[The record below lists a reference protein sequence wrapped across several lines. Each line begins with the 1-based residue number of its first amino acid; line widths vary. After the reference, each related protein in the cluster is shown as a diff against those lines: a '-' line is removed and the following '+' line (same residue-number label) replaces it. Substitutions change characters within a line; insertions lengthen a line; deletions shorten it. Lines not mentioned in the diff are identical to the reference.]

1 MILIDKSNIDIRK
14 IYGGILKNNIK
25 YIIINDSN
33 ITNYSYI
40 SISINCGSY
49 YDPDDFNGLAH
60 FLEHMLFMGS
70 KKYPGENYFMEKLN
84 NFGGSMNAVT
94 EDYITTYYF
103 NVFNE
108 HLEEMID
115 IFSRFFIDPL
125 FNINSIN
132 KEMNAV
138 NNEHLKNV
146 HNDMWILEYFI
157 NFIYDKK
164 SNLNKFGTGSIE
176 TLNKPNIRDVMI
188 EFYNKYYTICE
199 NISLCICSSL
209 SIDNIYNII
218 NNIFSKIEC
227 NKSKTTMIINKPLLE
242 SVSKTYH
249 LISNKNTYDMIFI
262 WEIPVINNYINND
275 FNLLIN
281 LLYLNSDNSFKFYLI
296 NKGYITKL
304 YINIREEGL
313 FIIIFNLTQYGIK
326 NKEDI
331 ESILFKYLNMLY
343 KCDLKLYAE
352 YYKNIDIINFNY
364 TLDIDYVSLC
374 NVLSKSHFKF
384 DTKDVLKNI
393 FINNIVLSTNE
404 YVNLYQKYINNN
416 FTKIIHTDLKIKE
429 KNYNKLPNYNSNY
442 CELKHVININNN
454 LPDIKFSLFNI
465 NNTYINDSNIIIN
478 KINDNNI
485 PLRINKNI
493 WYYGL
498 SKFNEPIVI
507 IWIQLINKNL
517 FSNERNYL
525 LTEISVKIINNLL
538 NIIFYNIF
546 LIDNYNIYIKHNNLS
561 SSLNIYIKSF
571 NNIDKIN
578 LLISEFKKFIDN
590 INENFNIISNK
601 YINNLLTV
609 IKQNIKNIKYN
620 NPWEY
625 NNYIFNLKSINNY
638 YSNKNLLNAI
648 DNITYNDI
656 KNYILNIFKFD
667 YDVLLFICGNINV
680 NNTNLIINN
689 LNIFN
694 NISLNINDKFI
705 KLKNNIIIKH
715 PNIKEKSNC
724 ITYYYYI
731 GTFLPYNYLLI
742 QLILLILNNLFFN
755 ELRTKAQLGYL
766 VSMNYVQLNNH
777 YYIYQKVQSN
787 KNIKIIKEKIKE
799 FNKNIINII
808 NNSDFDTFIKSV
820 RNKLLNIPTN
830 TTDLFYKY
838 EFEIKYQYYLFNRD
852 DLLLNKL
859 NFITK
864 KDIILFIKKYIN
876 KNNRIKLIIKGN

>member
-609 IKQNIKNIKYN
+609 IKQNIK
-620 NPWEY
+620 
-625 NNYIFNLKSINNY
+625 
-638 YSNKNLLNAI
+638 
-648 DNITYNDI
+648 
-656 KNYILNIFKFD
+656 ILNI
-667 YDVLLFICGNINV
+667 
-680 NNTNLIINN
+680 IIHG
-689 LNIFN
+689 
-694 NISLNINDKFI
+694 
-705 KLKNNIIIKH
+705 NIII
-715 PNIKEKSNC
+715 I
-724 ITYYYYI
+724 
-731 GTFLPYNYLLI
+731 YLI
-742 QLILLILNNLFFN
+742 
-755 ELRTKAQLGYL
+755 
-766 VSMNYVQLNNH
+766 
-777 YYIYQKVQSN
+777 
-787 KNIKIIKEKIKE
+787 
-799 FNKNIINII
+799 
-808 NNSDFDTFIKSV
+808 
-820 RNKLLNIPTN
+820 
-830 TTDLFYKY
+830 
-838 EFEIKYQYYLFNRD
+838 
-852 DLLLNKL
+852 
-859 NFITK
+859 
-864 KDIILFIKKYIN
+864 
-876 KNNRIKLIIKGN
+876 